1 MQWFRNSVNQKEY
14 WLADY
19 WLESTTDLR
28 EASFSLA
35 IGQSVGNPTIRSRRE
50 TEKLLEQ
57 HSAIILADETKLKN
71 LTKGR
76 VRIAFPLKNMNI
88 QEDGVTQL
96 LVQAMGGQ
104 LDIKIIKKCRL
115 LNLDLPK
122 AFKFK
127 GPRFGIKGVRQFT
140 GVNDRPILGGIIKPK
155 VGLSSQELLVVMK
168 EMVEG
173 GVNFIKE
180 DEIMANPG
188 CCPLEKRVPLV
199 MQYLKGKKVI
209 YAVCINSDYPYI
221 LERARRVYELGGNAV
236 HVNWWAGLGIYK
248 AIRELDLPLFLFF
261 QKSGDRIITDEKH
274 RFHIAWPV
282 ICQLAGLM
290 GVDII
295 HAGMWGGYL
304 AETAA
309 SLRKTLAVLAA
320 YNVLPSLSCGL
331 HPGMIGAINKRFGVN
346 YLANAGGAIHGHPGG
361 TKAGVQAFR
370 QAIDG
375 KLGREYFAA
384 VRLWGE
390 VKP

>member
-1 MQWFRNSVNQKEY
+1 MKWFRNSVNQKDY

-19 WLESTTDLR
+19 WLESTTDLK

-35 IGQSVGNPTIRSRRE
+35 VGQSVGNPMIRSKRE
-50 TEKLLEQ
+50 TESLLEQ
-57 HSAIILADETKLKN
+57 HGAIILAEEAKLKK

-76 VRIAFPLKNMNI
+76 VRIAFPWKNMNI

-104 LDIKIIKKCRL
+104 LDIKTVKKCQL
-115 LNLDLPK
+115 LSLDFPQG
-122 AFKFK
+122 FKFK
-127 GPRFGIKGVRQFT
+127 APRFGIKGVREFT
-140 GVNDRPILGGIIKPK
+140 GVYNQPILGGIIKPK
-155 VGLSSQELLVVMK
+155 VGLSSQELLKVVQ

-180 DEIMANPG
+180 DEIMANPS
-188 CCPLEKRVPLV
+188 CCPLEERVKAI
-199 MQYLKGKKVI
+199 MSYLKDKRVI

-221 LERARRVYELGGNAV
+221 LERVKRVYELGGNAI
-236 HVNWWAGLGIYK
+236 HVNWWAGLGVYK
-248 AIRELDLPLFLFF
+248 AIRDLDLPLFLFF
-261 QKSGDRIITDEKH
+261 QKSGDRVLTNEKH
-274 RFHIAWPV
+274 HFHIAWPV

-304 AETAA
+304 SDTVA
-309 SLRKTLAVLAA
+309 SLRKSLAILGDCG
-320 YNVLPSLSCGL
+320 VLPSLSCGL
-331 HPGMIGAINKRFGVN
+331 HPGLIGAINMRFGVD

-361 TKAGVQAFR
+361 TRAGAQAFR
-370 QAIDG
+370 QAINRQF
-375 KLGREYFAA
+375 GREYFAA

>member
-1 MQWFRNSVNQKEY
+1 MKWFRNSVHQEEY

-35 IGQSVGNPTIRSRRE
+35 VGQSVGNPTIRNQRE
-50 TEKLLEQ
+50 TESLLEQ
-57 HSAIILADETKLKN
+57 HGAIILADEAKLKD

-104 LDIKIIKKCRL
+104 LDIKIIKKCQL
-115 LNLDLPK
+115 LNLYLPK
-122 AFKFK
+122 GFKFK
-127 GPRFGIKGVRQFT
+127 GPRFGIKGVRKYT
-140 GVNDRPILGGIIKPK
+140 GVYDRPILGGIIKPK
-155 VGLSSQELLVVMK
+155 VGLTSSELLEVVK

-180 DEIMANPG
+180 DEILANPS
-188 CCPLEKRVPLV
+188 CCPLAERVPLV
-199 MQYLKGKKVI
+199 MQYLKGKRVI
-209 YAVCINSDYPYI
+209 YAVCINSDYSYI

-236 HVNWWAGLGIYK
+236 HVNWWAGLGVYK

-261 QKSGDRIITDEKH
+261 QKSGDRIMTNEKH

-304 AETAA
+304 AETVA
-309 SLRKTLAVLAA
+309 SLRKTLAIIAGCG
-320 YNVLPSLSCGL
+320 VLPSLSCGL
-331 HPGMIGAINKRFGVN
+331 HPGMIEAVNKRFGVN

-370 QAIDG
+370 QAID
-375 KLGREYFAA
+375 KKFGREYFEA
-384 VRLWGE
+384 VKLWGK
-390 VKP
+390 VK